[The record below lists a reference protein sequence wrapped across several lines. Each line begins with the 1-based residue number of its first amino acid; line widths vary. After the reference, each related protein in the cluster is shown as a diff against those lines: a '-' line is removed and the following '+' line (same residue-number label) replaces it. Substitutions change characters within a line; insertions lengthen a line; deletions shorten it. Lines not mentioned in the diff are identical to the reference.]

1 MSIMQT
7 VLRSP
12 HFKVVSHVCQRPRV
26 DCGTVIGGEP
36 ARFIFTR
43 RGSFML
49 HAGSRS
55 WFARPGQA
63 VLVAK
68 GVEYHASHP
77 DAESCNCC
85 TDVLISDEMLDMLG
99 VRTDPGQPCRAF
111 GHDLRF
117 QKTHV
122 EVLRGLLRGGDADDA
137 EEVLLDTLGYL
148 IESHE
153 SRAPAADDIKVLRQV
168 ARVEAAIVGRAEE
181 NLGVDELAKV
191 AGCSPFHLCRI
202 FRACTGQSLRQ
213 FRMQQRLGSA
223 LGRLG
228 DGERDLAALACDM
241 GFNSHSHMTDAFRL
255 VLGMSPSEVRD
266 DMRQSDLRVL
276 RERLRDTLGGSSSRH
291 VGVSKNPFAKSKE
304 IALLTPE

>member
-7 VLRSP
+7 VLRTP
-12 HFKVVSHVCQRPRV
+12 HFEVISHVCQRPRV
-26 DCGTVIGGEP
+26 ACGTVIGGLP

-43 RGSFML
+43 RGSFMV
-49 HAGSRS
+49 HVGSRC

-63 VLVAK
+63 VFL
-68 GVEYHASHP
+68 GMGIEYHVTHP
-77 DAESCNCC
+77 DAESCDCC
-85 TDVLISDEMLDMLG
+85 TDVLISEEMLDMLG
-99 VRTDPGQPCRAF
+99 AHTDPGQPCRAF

-122 EVLRGLLRGGDADDA
+122 ELLRGLLRGGDADDA
-137 EEVLLDTLGYL
+137 EEVLLDTLSYL
-148 IESHE
+148 TESYE
-153 SRAPAADDIKVLRQV
+153 AGTSAACGIKVMRQV
-168 ARVEAAIVGRAEE
+168 TRVEEAIVGRAEE
-181 NLGVDELAKV
+181 NLGVEELAKV

-255 VLGMSPSEVRD
+255 ALGMSPSEVRD
-266 DMRQSDLRVL
+266 DMRQSDLQVL
-276 RERLRDTLGGSSSRH
+276 KNRLRDVRGRWKDGKPSLAG
-291 VGVSKNPFAKSKE
+291 A
-304 IALLTPE
+304 